1 MTNTSH
7 KIAFIGFGEAG
18 SLLAKGLGE
27 AGAQL
32 TACYDI
38 LIDDP
43 ANAAALRDKA
53 AKHGIAAAT
62 SPKQAVAG
70 ADIVIS
76 AVTTSKMLEAA
87 KAVGPH
93 LAQGQIYLDINS
105 TSPELKREAV
115 QVIETNGADFV
126 EAAVM
131 DLVPP
136 HGHKVPMLLAGEKA
150 KQTTEALATY
160 GMNVT
165 ALGEKI
171 GDASSVKMVRSVFM
185 KGFTAILL
193 ESLVSAK
200 KLNAEDAVLASLQ
213 TTFPEMDWK
222 KLTNYYLPRLIKHA
236 RRQSGEMKSVAQTL
250 EEIGIEPITT
260 IATGK
265 RLAWLA
271 DKELDKA
278 NGELPEGYNA
288 LLDLIVKT
296 EAK

>member
-1 MTNTSH
+1 MNH
-7 KIAFIGFGEAG
+7 KISFIGFGEAG
-18 SLLAKGLGE
+18 SLLAKGLIE
-27 AGAQL
+27 AGAQVP
-32 TACYDI
+32 ACYDI

-43 ANAAALRDKA
+43 KTAQALKDKA
-53 AKHGIAAAT
+53 KALGVTAAAT
-62 SPKQAVAG
+62 AQEAVAG

-76 AVTTSKMLEAA
+76 AVTTSNTLEAA
-87 KAVGPH
+87 QNVAPH

-105 TSPELKREAV
+105 TSPEIKRKAA
-115 QVIETNGADFV
+115 QVIEASGADFV

-136 HGHKVPMLLAGEKA
+136 HGHKVPMLLAGKA
-150 KQTTEALATY
+150 AQQATDALATY

-165 ALGEKI
+165 ALGDKI

-200 KLNAEDAVLASLQ
+200 KLNAEDAVLSSLQ

-222 KLTNYYLPRLIKHA
+222 GLANYYLPRLIQHA

-250 EEIGIEPITT
+250 QEIGIEPITAT
-260 IATGK
+260 ATGK

-271 DKELDKA
+271 DMEIDKA
-278 NGELPEGYNA
+278 DALPEGYNA

-296 EAK
+296 EAG